1 MFFERLAR
9 AISFLPFSE
18 HTYFTL
24 FIQVSQTKGEVYSV
38 KILVT
43 SNKEDLE
50 TMSTQAMTTN
60 SKVMRLLDGMKH
72 IQDEVVST
80 KYQVKLAQD
89 QVRTLFPRI
98 LEHVTIYVKPRIRKK
113 ITYQIIEFGYVQFSI
128 HTETFFGIFEG

>member
-1 MFFERLAR
+1 
-9 AISFLPFSE
+9 
-18 HTYFTL
+18 
-24 FIQVSQTKGEVYSV
+24 
-38 KILVT
+38 
-43 SNKEDLE
+43 
-50 TMSTQAMTTN
+50 MSTQAMTTN